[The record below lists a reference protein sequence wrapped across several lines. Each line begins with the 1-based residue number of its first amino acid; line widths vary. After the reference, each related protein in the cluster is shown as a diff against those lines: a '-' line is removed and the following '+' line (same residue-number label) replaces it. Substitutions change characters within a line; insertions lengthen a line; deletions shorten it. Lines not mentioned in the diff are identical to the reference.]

1 MLQVRADLVETA
13 QKTLEGEGE
22 KDIQEANVRQI
33 VERKTSDLQVLLD
46 TTQTLGREGG
56 REGGGEVGRV
66 LGVWVSELVVRHMFS
81 ALILTVF

>member
-46 TTQTLGREGG
+46 TTQPWGGREGG
-56 REGGGEVGRV
+56 RGGEGIGSVGIRISGQAYV
-66 LGVWVSELVVRHMFS
+66 
-81 ALILTVF
+81 